1 MKILITGHKG
11 FVGNAYMQY
20 FTNQKHQITG
30 VDIKEGND
38 CRDFFKMC
46 NDKFDLI
53 IHLAAIVGGRDII
66 ENDPLIVG
74 TDLSI
79 DAEFFNWAVRTKQ
92 SKIIYFSSSAAY
104 PIHLQ
109 IKDSTHKLIESDID
123 LTNIKSPDFT
133 YGWAKLSGEYLAH
146 FARQY
151 GLKVYVFRPF
161 SGYGETQDLDYPFP
175 SFIKRVLDK
184 VDEFEIWGDGT
195 QVRDFIHIED
205 IIEATMKA
213 VELDIEGPINLGSGI
228 PTSFIDLAEQIF
240 QIAEWRPKNGIKIKT
255 NKPVGVMY
263 RCSDN
268 SKLLS
273 FYTPKISLEEGIRRA
288 LNYKDYDITNYT
300 QL

>member
-11 FVGNAYMQY
+11 FVGQAYVKY
-20 FTNQKHQITG
+20 FTNQGHEIIG
-30 VDIKEGND
+30 VDIKDGND
-38 CRDFFKMC
+38 CRDFFKTC
-46 NDKFDLI
+46 NDYFDLI
-53 IHLAAIVGGRDII
+53 IHLAAIVGGRDTI
-66 ENDPLIVG
+66 ENNPLAVG

-104 PIHLQ
+104 PIQLQ
-109 IKDSTHKLIESDID
+109 VKGSTHKLIESDINLMD
-123 LTNIKSPDFT
+123 IKSPDFT

-175 SFIKRVLDK
+175 SFIKRVLDR
-184 VDEFEIWGDGT
+184 VEEFEIWGDGN

-205 IIEATMKA
+205 IVEATIKA
-213 VELDIEGPINLGSGI
+213 VELDIESPINLGSGI

-240 QIAEWRPKNGIKIKT
+240 EISKWKPKNGIKLRID
-255 NKPVGVMY
+255 KPIGVIY

-268 SKLLS
+268 SKMLS
-273 FYTPKISLEEGIRRA
+273 FYTPKISLEEGIKRS
-288 LNYKDYDITNYT
+288 LNKKTNK
-300 QL
+300 L

>member
-11 FVGNAYMQY
+11 FVGQQYVKY
-20 FTNQKHQITG
+20 FTEQGHDITG

-38 CRDFFKMC
+38 CRDFFKTC
-46 NDKFDLI
+46 DTQFDLI
-53 IHLAAIVGGRDII
+53 VHLAAIVGGRDTI
-66 ENDPLIVG
+66 ENDPLAVA

-92 SKIIYFSSSAAY
+92 NKIIYFSSSAAY

-109 IKDSTHKLIESDID
+109 TKGSTHKLKESDID
-123 LTNIKSPDFT
+123 LMDMRSPDFT

-175 SFIKRVLDK
+175 SFIKRV
-184 VDEFEIWGDGT
+184 VDQVEEFEIWGDGT

-205 IIEATMKA
+205 IVEATMKA
-213 VELDIEGPINLGSGI
+213 VELDIQEPINLGSGI
-228 PTSFIDLAEQIF
+228 PTSFNDLAEMVFEISG
-240 QIAEWRPKNGIKIKT
+240 WKPKNGIKHRT
-255 NKPVGVMY
+255 EKPVGVMY
-263 RCSDN
+263 RCSDS
-268 SKLLS
+268 SKMLS
-273 FYTPKISLEEGIRRA
+273 FYTPKISLEEGIKRS
-288 LNYKDYDITNYT
+288 LNNK
-300 QL
+300 

>member
-11 FVGNAYMQY
+11 FVGQEYVKY
-20 FTNQKHQITG
+20 FTSQEHDIIG

-38 CRDFFKMC
+38 CRDFFKKC
-46 NDKFDLI
+46 NDQFDLI
-53 IHLAAIVGGRDII
+53 IHLAAIVGGRDTI
-66 ENDPLIVG
+66 ENDPLAVG

-109 IKDSTHKLIESDID
+109 TKGSTHKLIESDINLMD
-123 LTNIKSPDFT
+123 MRSPDFT

-161 SGYGETQDLDYPFP
+161 SGYGEIQDLDYPFP
-175 SFIKRVLDK
+175 SFIKRVLDQ

-205 IIEATMKA
+205 VVKATIKA
-213 VELDIEGPINLGSGI
+213 VELDIEGPINLGSGVAI
-228 PTSFIDLAEQIF
+228 SFNDLAEQIF
-240 QIAEWRPKNGIKIKT
+240 EIAQWRPKNGIKLRID
-255 NKPVGVMY
+255 KPVGVMY
-263 RCSDN
+263 RCSN
-268 SKLLS
+268 SSKMLS
-273 FYTPKISLEEGIRRA
+273 FYTPEISLEEGIKRF
-288 LNYKDYDITNYT
+288 LKNK
-300 QL
+300 

>member
-11 FVGNAYMQY
+11 FVGQEYIKY
-20 FTNQKHQITG
+20 FTSQEHDIIG

-38 CRDFFKMC
+38 CRDFFKKC
-46 NDKFDLI
+46 NDQFDLI
-53 IHLAAIVGGRDII
+53 IHLAAIVGGRDTI
-66 ENDPLIVG
+66 ENDPLAVG

-109 IKDSTHKLIESDID
+109 TKGSTHKLIESDINLMD
-123 LTNIKSPDFT
+123 MRSPDFT

-161 SGYGETQDLDYPFP
+161 SGYGEIQDLDYPFP
-175 SFIKRVLDK
+175 SFIKRVLDQ

-205 IIEATMKA
+205 VVKATIKA
-213 VELDIEGPINLGSGI
+213 VELDIEGPINLGSGVAI
-228 PTSFIDLAEQIF
+228 SFNDLAEQIF
-240 QIAEWRPKNGIKIKT
+240 EIAQWRPKNGIKLRID
-255 NKPVGVMY
+255 KPVGVMY
-263 RCSDN
+263 RCSN
-268 SKLLS
+268 SSKMLS
-273 FYTPKISLEEGIRRA
+273 FYTPEISLEEGIKRF
-288 LNYKDYDITNYT
+288 LKNK
-300 QL
+300 